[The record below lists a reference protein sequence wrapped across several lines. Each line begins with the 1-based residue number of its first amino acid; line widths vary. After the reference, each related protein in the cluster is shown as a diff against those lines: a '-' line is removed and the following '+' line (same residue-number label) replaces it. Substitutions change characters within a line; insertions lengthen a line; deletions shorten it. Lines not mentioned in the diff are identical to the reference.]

1 MDAST
6 PKTLTAVT
14 LQSGARENRAERP
27 YDVVIVGAGP
37 AGLTA
42 GIYAGRAQLKTAV
55 IERGVPGGQISQTD
69 EVENYPG
76 FPEGIS
82 GPELSMRFQQQ
93 AERFGAEVVS
103 DEVAGIEQRDDGTFV
118 VRGQSAD
125 YTAGAVII
133 ATGANPRLLGVPGE
147 DTLFGRGV
155 STCATCDGFFY
166 RGKRVVVVG
175 GGDAAVEEGMFL
187 TRFADEVVVVHRR
200 DELRANR
207 SAQERAFKNPKMSF
221 VWDTVVTEI
230 VGDDGQVKGVRT
242 KHVETGDE
250 GFIPAD
256 GVFVY
261 IGHEPNTS
269 YLKGT
274 VDLRESGYLDV
285 RDEVY
290 TNVTG
295 IFAAGDV
302 ADEVYRQLGTS
313 VGAGTRAA
321 MTAERFLAENG
332 WESVSSEPA
341 TVTDGEKTADD
352 NAEKSPVQLYI

>member
-1 MDAST
+1 MDVIT
-6 PKTLTAVT
+6 PKSLT
-14 LQSGARENRAERP
+14 GATAQAQPHDKAQEH
-27 YDVVIVGAGP
+27 YDVVVIGAGP

-42 GIYAGRAQLKTAV
+42 AVYAGRAQLKTAV
-55 IERGVPGGQISQTD
+55 IERGVPGGQIAQTD
-69 EVENYPG
+69 DVENYPG

-82 GPELSMRFQQQ
+82 GPELSARFQQQ
-93 AERFGAEVVS
+93 AERFGARIINDEVV
-103 DEVAGIEQRDDGTFV
+103 GIAPRPTGGFV
-118 VRGQSAD
+118 VSGRSAD
-125 YTAGAVII
+125 YTAGTVIV
-133 ATGANPRLLGVPGE
+133 ATGANPRLLSVPGE
-147 DTLFGRGV
+147 DDLFGRGV

-187 TRFADEVVVVHRR
+187 TRFADEVVLIHRR

-207 SAQERAFKNPKMSF
+207 SAQERAFANPKMSF

-230 VGDDGQVKGVRT
+230 VGENGQVKGVRT
-242 KHVETGDE
+242 RHVETGEED
-250 GFIPAD
+250 FIPAD

-261 IGHEPNTS
+261 IGHEPNTG
-269 YLKGT
+269 YLAGT
-274 VDLRESGYLDV
+274 LDLRESGYLDV

-290 TNVTG
+290 TNVPG

-321 MTAERFLAENG
+321 MTAERYLAESG
-332 WESVSSEPA
+332 WQPVSQEAEDEAVEASA
-341 TVTDGEKTADD
+341 TKA
-352 NAEKSPVQLYI
+352 PVQVYL